1 LEAEGMPEREIS
13 SLDRFLVRHAP
24 AALDMV
30 RTRVLGIIGSI
41 YSAVGLGALGV
52 GLIGALV
59 GSGAVFIAIPGAMFA
74 GTGGLMLWLRGLFQ
88 RQIPPDYA
96 APAEL
101 TPEAKALVYSLIR
114 HLFGWPMGPRF
125 KHAVWRRRMA
135 DRNLLSLMRDRR
147 SADALTPV
155 AFRLLDDAAR
165 ECNRI
170 HGILSLDPS
179 AASTSQKLAPDV
191 RAAVA
196 ETMSDLLHTAALLE
210 RTPECAAAMEPE
222 AEQRV
227 QELHEL
233 ADRVEQ
239 LHAAA
244 EAAQVERP
252 TRLQALLHDL
262 RAEQSA
268 RAELSATAG
277 EEAPALQ
284 QLRLGSSG
292 EGGGG

>member
-1 LEAEGMPEREIS
+1 MPEREIS

-52 GLIGALV
+52 ALIGALV
-59 GSGAVFIAIPGAMFA
+59 WSGAVVTAIPGTMFA
-74 GTGGLMLWLRGLFQ
+74 VTGGLMLWLRGLFQ

-101 TPEAKALVYSLIR
+101 TPDAKALVYSLIR

-125 KHAVWRRRMA
+125 KRAVWRRRLA
-135 DRNLLSLMRDRR
+135 DRNLLSVMRDRR
-147 SADALTPV
+147 SEDALTPA

-170 HGILSLDPS
+170 HGILSLDEGP
-179 AASTSQKLAPDV
+179 ASQKLAPDV

-196 ETMSDLLHTAALLE
+196 ETMSELLHTAALLE

-222 AEQRV
+222 AHARL

-244 EAAQVERP
+244 EAGQVERP
-252 TRLQALLHDL
+252 TRLQALLSDL

-268 RAELSATAG
+268 RAELSPAAG
-277 EEAPALQ
+277 EQAPALQ
-284 QLRLGSSG
+284 ELRLGSGG
-292 EGGGG
+292 EGETPGG